1 MPNIYLSRYIFI
13 LGYFYILGSMG
24 KIKEV
29 KKKTIPASDK
39 EKLVKRVKDETY
51 RMKIKKPNI
60 FHWKI

>member
-1 MPNIYLSRYIFI
+1 
-13 LGYFYILGSMG
+13 MG

-39 EKLVKRVKDETY
+39 EKLVKCVKDETY
-51 RMKIKKPNI
+51 RMKIKKSNI